1 MTRWIADHAAHRLCI
16 LYNTEN
22 RGMIEEFIQIIGGL
36 CTLSC
41 DKMEKDK
48 NVVIGLAFLSCA
60 LVFGAGFIV
69 WILIESGRDLRFSG
83 DDKKPHIPTE
93 WVVFIIIFT
102 LLIFLFLFTAYRKC
116 CKIFKSDTDSSSVPA
131 VDPWLLLLTKDRDVG
146 WDMKVFS
153 SFLSPC
159 R

>member
-1 MTRWIADHAAHRLCI
+1 M
-16 LYNTEN
+16 
-22 RGMIEEFIQIIGGL
+22 
-36 CTLSC
+36 
-41 DKMEKDK
+41 MEKDK
-48 NVVIGLAFLSCA
+48 NVVIGLAFLFCA

-131 VDPWLLLLTKDRDVG
+131 VVP
-146 WDMKVFS
+146 
-153 SFLSPC
+153 
-159 R
+159 